1 MAYVPAD
8 PTSSVS
14 VLYLQGSN
22 AAELCVSAPV
32 AGARYQHDASRN
44 DQSVTRVAAL
54 RLIVGARFPAY
65 LMAMVEGSAMP
76 DGVAAVR
83 PRLSRALLAAAAGF
97 AVLLAGTIVLWVHYG
112 TAVFYEM
119 ILAGIAACF

>member
-1 MAYVPAD
+1 
-8 PTSSVS
+8 
-14 VLYLQGSN
+14 
-22 AAELCVSAPV
+22 
-32 AGARYQHDASRN
+32 
-44 DQSVTRVAAL
+44 VTRVAAL